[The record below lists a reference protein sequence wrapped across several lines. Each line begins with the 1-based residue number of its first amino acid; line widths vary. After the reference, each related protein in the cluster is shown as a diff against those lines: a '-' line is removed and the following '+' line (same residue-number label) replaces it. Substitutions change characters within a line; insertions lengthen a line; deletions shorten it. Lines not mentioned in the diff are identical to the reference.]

1 MYSMRNKR
9 SFRKK
14 VSYAAHPTR
23 SARANRVSA
32 RNARQRTRKNV
43 QSLMRGTKKSFVGG
57 FFEKFVSDLKNTLK
71 V

>member
-1 MYSMRNKR
+1 MRK

-14 VSYAAHPTR
+14 VSYAVHPTR

-32 RNARQRTRKNV
+32 RKARQNSRKNG
-43 QSLMRGTKKSFVGG
+43 QSRMRGTKKSFVGG